1 MILAIALFCMFPT
14 PQLSFQ
20 ASPFCYSWFLPFERN
35 VREDLGQSLVDEG
48 TRPNEWEVYDRK
60 RYKGRKVAEL
70 AIWVWHVELVI

>member
-35 VREDLGQSLVDEG
+35 VREDWANRWLMRGLGPMSGKFTIGNV
-48 TRPNEWEVYDRK
+48 TREEKLLSWQYG
-60 RYKGRKVAEL
+60 YGML
-70 AIWVWHVELVI
+70 S